1 VDGSA
6 GAGGDYVAATETV
19 TIPAGETAAVVR
31 VATRDDAAIEPD
43 ETVGVRLVEAV
54 GAEVAVDEAR
64 GVVTSADVPTLAVGD
79 AAVAEGDRAAVA
91 TGGLG
96 PLSTAGNRI
105 VDENGEAVT
114 LAGVNWF
121 GMETERFAPD
131 GLHLRNWQEMMG
143 QMAELGF
150 NTIRLPFSNAALDVG
165 RMPVD
170 IDYDLNPDLAGL
182 TALEILDE
190 IVAHADTLGLRIL
203 LDNHRSTAGDG
214 PEANGLWYTADYGEA
229 RWLDDWRMLAERY
242 ADAPAVIGADLRNE
256 PHGASWGEGGA
267 DWAAAAERAGNAI
280 LATGSEWLIVVEGV
294 QAYQGDD
301 YWWGGNLQGVAD
313 RPVELDR
320 ADKLVYSAH
329 AYSPE
334 VYEQPWF
341 AEPDYPANL
350 PAIWDENFGYIHR
363 EGIAPVL
370 VGEFGN
376 RYEEVRDRQWLD
388 AFAAYLAGDFDI
400 DGRSDLRA
408 GETGLSWT
416 YWAWNPNSGDTGG
429 ILADDWRTPV
439 QAKLD
444 ALAELRAA
452 GTDFDPTAGP
462 GAVEVAERGL
472 AEVVV
477 SFDEPAVEAVT
488 AAWGTEDGTAVA
500 GEDYE
505 AAAGVVRFAPG
516 ETEKTVTVKVLGD
529 DAAEGDETFALRF
542 DDVVGAA
549 RDGGG
554 ATVTILDDD
563 APAPE
568 PDPEPAP
575 EADPEP
581 TRPADDGDDA
591 ASPAPAPS
599 DPTGDGIAA
608 VEVSVEVQVS
618 DWWYQ
623 LDVTLTNT
631 AERAVTDWTVTLP
644 AVTPP
649 EQLWNAF
656 VVDDGAAG
664 TTFASDRSWATS
676 LAPGQSIGFGMGGDP
691 GGVDTTSLDADALSG
706 SAEVDGIFV

>member
-1 VDGSA
+1 
-6 GAGGDYVAATETV
+6 
-19 TIPAGETAAVVR
+19 
-31 VATRDDAAIEPD
+31 
-43 ETVGVRLVEAV
+43 
-54 GAEVAVDEAR
+54 
-64 GVVTSADVPTLAVGD
+64 
-79 AAVAEGDRAAVA
+79 
-91 TGGLG
+91 
-96 PLSTAGNRI
+96 
-105 VDENGEAVT
+105 
-114 LAGVNWF
+114 
-121 GMETERFAPD
+121 M
-131 GLHLRNWQEMMG
+131 
-143 QMAELGF
+143 
-150 NTIRLPFSNAALDVG
+150 
-165 RMPVD
+165 
-170 IDYDLNPDLAGL
+170 
-182 TALEILDE
+182 
-190 IVAHADTLGLRIL
+190 
-203 LDNHRSTAGDG
+203 
-214 PEANGLWYTADYGEA
+214 
-229 RWLDDWRMLAERY
+229 
-242 ADAPAVIGADLRNE
+242 
-256 PHGASWGEGGA
+256 
-267 DWAAAAERAGNAI
+267 
-280 LATGSEWLIVVEGV
+280 VEGV
-294 QAYQGDD
+294 QAYQGDY

-341 AEPDYPANL
+341 ADPDYPANL

-388 AFAAYLAGDFDI
+388 AFAAYLAGDLDV

-408 GETGLSWT
+408 GETGPSWT
-416 YWAWNPNSGDTGG
+416 YGAWNPNSGDTGA
-429 ILADDWRTPV
+429 ILAQDWRTPV

-452 GTDFDPTAGP
+452 GTDFDPTAAP

-472 AEVVV
+472 AEVVG
-477 SFDEPAVEAVT
+477 SLDEPAVEAVT
-488 AAWGTEDGTAVA
+488 AARRTEDGTAVA

-505 AAAGVVRFAPG
+505 AAAGVVRFAQG
-516 ETEKTVTVKVLGD
+516 ETNKTLTITVLGD
-529 DAAEGDETFALRF
+529 DAAEGDETFAVRF

-563 APAPE
+563 AP
-568 PDPEPAP
+568 DPEPAP

-581 TRPADDGDDA
+581 TPPPDA
-591 ASPAPAPS
+591 
-599 DPTGDGIAA
+599 GDGVAA

-618 DWWYQ
+618 EWWYQ

-631 AERAVTDWTVTLP
+631 ADRAVTDWTVTP
-644 AVTPP
+644 PEVTPP

-656 VVDDGAAG
+656 VVDAAAAG
-664 TTFASDRSWATS
+664 TTFASDRSWATW

-691 GGVDTTSLDADALSG
+691 GGVDTTSLDADALSA